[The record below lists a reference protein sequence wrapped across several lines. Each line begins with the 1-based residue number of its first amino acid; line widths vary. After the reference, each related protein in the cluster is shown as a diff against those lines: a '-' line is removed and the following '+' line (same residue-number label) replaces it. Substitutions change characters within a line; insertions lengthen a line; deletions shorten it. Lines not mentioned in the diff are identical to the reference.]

1 MPIRRGRQWAH
12 SISWKILR
20 FMGMVTHLTSVTCNS
35 KARDM
40 SASGS
45 FTSCQLLGSLRTT
58 LRPHTTGR
66 AADVATV
73 DETELPEVAW

>member
-1 MPIRRGRQWAH
+1 
-12 SISWKILR
+12 
-20 FMGMVTHLTSVTCNS
+20 MGMVTLLTSVTCNS
-35 KARDM
+35 KARGM
-40 SASGS
+40 SVSGL

-58 LRPHTTGR
+58 LRPRTTGR